1 MLFKKIELLEPTAT
15 IQEVEEQLHKR
26 GKGFVNRLG
35 DLLDDNDIRRRKKLD
50 NIQFIKTF
58 DTEEVIA
65 NYNTISLFKNEQIE
79 KLRKAVPVVKILF
92 QIVSGIKSK
101 KDLKEKVGIIINSL

>member
-15 IQEVEEQLHKR
+15 IQEIEVAMHKR

-35 DLLDDNDIRRRKKLD
+35 DLLDDNDIRRRKKLE

-58 DTEEVIA
+58 DTEEIVA
-65 NYNTISLFKNEQIE
+65 NYNTVSLFKNEQVD
-79 KLRKAVPVVKILF
+79 KLRKAVPVIKILF
-92 QIVSGIKSK
+92 QMFSGIKSK
-101 KDLKEKVGIIINSL
+101 KDLKDKVSVIINSL